1 MIFKELKNKGL
12 IVFLILLIIII
23 SFLSYQNANGYNE
36 LKKVFELEKKEL
48 ETELNNVISDYE
60 SINYSKDDISLK
72 LRGELHKIIK
82 LRDTIHNLKAVDY
95 KLIRYYRKK
104 IANLVAINKSLFI
117 RVDSLSQVNNQLL
130 TKNDSVKDIL
140 IQKEEQNTELKNKNN
155 YLDRAKNILEK
166 KVATAEII
174 EISTI
179 KVQAMKKRRNNK
191 YTSTSRSNKTDAF
204 KIEFTLL
211 ENNIIEAGN
220 KPIYVQIINPNK
232 KIINPNKKVTLKNK
246 NKISCNDILKAK
258 YYNQKL
264 SVVSFI
270 NTNRNENIKG
280 IYTVNIFVN
289 GIFSETQKLKLK

>member
-1 MIFKELKNKGL
+1 M
-12 IVFLILLIIII
+12 
-23 SFLSYQNANGYNE
+23 SYQNANGYNE